1 MPMTTPTRP
10 PKDDLFRAMQS
21 GISSDDGRTLTIRL
35 APADAWAEIDS
46 VTEGHFME
54 RFRLGAYR
62 KTMAESPPKIL
73 FQHGR
78 DPQVGE
84 KIIASTDETGED
96 EISPFARGQIL
107 DGLPELVV
115 DGLRKGVYGSS
126 HRFSVVREDFQPKP
140 KAGAHNPKGLPERTI
155 TEARLFELSPVTW
168 PAYAQASASLRSLTD
183 EFRLGGIAADPARLR
198 ELVAYIE
205 PDAPSVDAAASPH
218 LDPERR
224 ETPVAPTPVSKG
236 KPTVEYVTREEKASR
251 VTELKA
257 ALARQAIE
265 YPGVLPTDAQTT
277 WDADNAEL
285 DTLER
290 DIKAWDSRQARLAVY
305 AQDEKKVER
314 TYEPVASFGRKT
326 EGDIYDLDVL
336 WNRSRS
342 PEQRDQTLRDNAMRS
357 VEQST
362 FPHPKADQAAF
373 RDHIT
378 TLLDYGDSPE
388 KELAHRIL
396 VTGSP
401 IYRRAFNKAIVG
413 IPLSPEE
420 TRAAA
425 LAVTGTTTT
434 GGWMVPY
441 VFDPTLIPIG
451 AAVTNPFRAHCRVEQ
466 LVGGNAWTAVSS
478 TAVVAIYEAEAAAA
492 TEAGPTIGRPTMTA
506 QRASTFISLSTET
519 LQDRPGLPGELAVLI
534 QEGKDVLEEAQYAG
548 GTGGTVYPFGMFYT
562 GAFTNLDS
570 ITDNVTAVADIYAI
584 EAALPM
590 RYRRNAK
597 WFMSRATLHKW
608 QAFETVFGTY
618 FGGQNYAYA
627 GTPVDSSNGDTGVRL
642 LGYPIIEVPSAPH
655 GAANFTTDGVI
666 HTVFGDP
673 KTYVIVDRVGM
684 NIEVIPHL
692 FDGAGKP
699 KGQRGIFAM
708 WRNTARPIIDGS
720 DGMVSFS
727 VQ

>member
-1 MPMTTPTRP
+1 MDDQTMYPR
-10 PKDDLFRAMQS
+10 DDLYRAMQ
-21 GISSDDGRTLTIRL
+21 GGVTATDGRTLTIRL
-35 APADAWAEIDS
+35 APHDQWAEIS
-46 VTEGHFME
+46 SQTEGHFME
-54 RFRLGAYR
+54 RFSRTAYR
-62 KTMAESPPKIL
+62 KTMADHLPKII
-73 FQHGR
+73 FQHGK
-78 DPQVGE
+78 DPEIGE
-84 KIIASTDETGED
+84 KPIATTDEAGED
-96 EISPFARGQIL
+96 AISPFARGQIL
-107 DGLPELVV
+107 DGVPELVV
-115 DGLRKGVYGSS
+115 DGIRKGVYGAS
-126 HRFSVVREDFQPKP
+126 HRFSVVREKWVDAPLG
-140 KAGAHNPKGLPERTI
+140 GAHNPTKLPERTI
-155 TEARLFELSPVTW
+155 TEAQLFELGPVTW
-168 PAYAQASASLRSLTD
+168 PAYANASASLRSVTD
-183 EFRLGGIAADPARLR
+183 EYRGITP
-198 ELVAYIE
+198 IE
-205 PDAPSVDAAASPH
+205 PEAPSPDAAAETPH
-218 LDPERR
+218 LGPERR
-224 ETPVAPTPVSKG
+224 DEPVKPIAAPER

>member
-1 MPMTTPTRP
+1 MTTPTRP

-21 GISSDDGRTLTIRL
+21 GISSEDGRTLTIRL
-35 APADAWAEIDS
+35 APADSWAEIES

-54 RFRLGAYR
+54 RFKAGAYR
-62 KTMAESPPKIL
+62 KTMAESPPKIM

-78 DPQVGE
+78 DPEIGE
-84 KIIASTDETGED
+84 KVIATTDEVGED

-107 DGLPELVV
+107 DGVPPLVV

-126 HRFSVVREDFQPKP
+126 HRFSVVRDDFNPKP
-140 KAGAHNPKGLPERTI
+140 KPSPHNPMGLPERTI
-155 TEARLFELSPVTW
+155 TEAKLFELGAVTW
-168 PAYAQASASLRSLTD
+168 PAYGQTSASLRSLTD
-183 EFRLGGIAADPARLR
+183 EFRLSGITADPEHLR
-198 ELVAYIE
+198 NLVNYID
-205 PDAPSVDAAASPH
+205 PDAPSVGAAAQPH
-218 LDPERR
+218 PEPERR
-224 ETPVAPTPVSKG
+224 ETVAPPTIPK
-236 KPTVEYVTREEKASR
+236 KEKITVEYVTRDEKSSR
-251 VTELKA
+251 VTELKQ
-257 ALARQAIE
+257 ALARQAVE
-265 YPGVLPTDAQTT
+265 YPGVLPADAQAT
-277 WDADNAEL
+277 WDADTSEL
-285 DTLER
+285 ETLER
-290 DIKAWDSRQARLAVY
+290 DIKAWDERQARLAAY
-305 AQDEKKVER
+305 ATDPDKVER
-314 TYEPVASFGRKT
+314 TWEPVASFGRKS
-326 EGDIYDLDVL
+326 ESDIYDLSTVD
-336 WNRSRS
+336 RAGSQ
-342 PEQRDQTLRDNAMRS
+342 EKRDQLYRDNAMRS

-362 FPHPKADQAAF
+362 YPHPKADQDAF
-373 RDHIT
+373 RSNIA
-378 TLLDYGDSPE
+378 TLLDYKDSPD
-388 KELAHRIL
+388 KELARRIL

-401 IYRRAFNKAIVG
+401 VYKRAFNKAVIG
-413 IPLSPEE
+413 TPLSNEE

-451 AAVTNPFRAHCRVEQ
+451 AAVNNPFRAHCRVEQ
-466 LVGGNAWTAVSS
+466 LVGGNAWTAVSA

-506 QRASTFISLSTET
+506 QRASTFISLSNET
-519 LQDRPGLPGELAVLI
+519 LQDRPDLPGELAFLI

-608 QAFETVFGTY
+608 QAFETVYGTY

-627 GTPVDSSNGDTGVRL
+627 GTPVDAANGDTGVRM

-673 KTYVIVDRVGM
+673 KTYVIVDRIGM

-708 WRNTARPIIDGS
+708 WRNTARPFIDGS

>member
-1 MPMTTPTRP
+1 MMTQPPPRENLTRGMPAGYEL
-10 PKDDLFRAMQS
+10 DE
-21 GISSDDGRTLTIRL
+21 GDGKTLIGQIA
-35 APADAWAEIDS
+35 APGEWAEIQS
-46 VTEGHFME
+46 VSEGHFME
-54 RFRLGAYR
+54 QNAPGAFSKTFAENAGIRF
-62 KTMAESPPKIL
+62 L
-73 FQHGR
+73 FQHGT
-78 DPQVGE
+78 DPEIGMRP
-84 KIIASTDETGED
+84 IAVPRELHADGTYRAEL
-96 EISPFARGQIL
+96 L
-107 DGLPELVV
+107 DGIPPMII
-115 DGLRKGVYGSS
+115 DGLRKRQYGSS
-126 HRFSVVREDFQPKP
+126 HTFSVVREDWNPRPKRS
-140 KAGAHNPKGLPERTI
+140 AYNPDALPERTI
-155 TEARLFELSPVTW
+155 KEAKIREISVVTW
-168 PAYAQASASLRSLTD
+168 PAYAGAFSGVRSMTD
-183 EFRLGGIAADPARLR
+183 EVLLDTLTADPVRLR
-198 ELVAYIE
+198 ELIDHID
-205 PDAPSVDAAASPH
+205 PDAPSVGAAAQPH
-218 LDPERR
+218 PEPERR
-224 ETPVAPTPVSKG
+224 EAVAPPTIPTPERKS
-236 KPTVEYVTREEKASR
+236 TVDYVTREEKASR

-265 YPGVLPTDAQTT
+265 YPGVLPTEAQTM
-277 WDADNAEL
+277 WDADSNEL
-285 DTLER
+285 DLLER
-290 DIKAWDSRQARLAVY
+290 DIRAWDDRQARLAAY

-314 TYEPVASFGRKT
+314 SYDPVASFARKT
-326 EGDIYDLDVL
+326 ESDIYDLGAI

-342 PEQRDQTLRDNAMRS
+342 PEDRDQVLRDNAMRS
-357 VEQST
+357 VEQSNY
-362 FPHPKADQAAF
+362 PHPKADQDAF
-373 RDHIT
+373 RGHIA
-378 TLLDYGDSPE
+378 TLLDYKDSPD
-388 KELAHRIL
+388 KELARRIL

-401 IYRRAFNKAIVG
+401 VYQRAFNKAILGV
-413 IPLSPEE
+413 PLSNEE

-451 AAVTNPFRAHCRVEQ
+451 AAVNNPFRAHCRVEQ
-466 LVGGNAWTAVSS
+466 IVGGNAWTAVSA

-506 QRASTFISLSTET
+506 QRASTFISVSTET

-570 ITDNVTAVADIYAI
+570 IGDNVTAVADIYAI

-608 QAFETVFGTY
+608 QAFETVYGTY

-627 GTPVDSSNGDTGVRL
+627 GTPVDAANGDTGVRM

-673 KTYVIVDRVGM
+673 KTYVIVDRIGM
-684 NIEVIPHL
+684 SIEVIPHL